1 MDKRESQ
8 YFFCYSKRVMEY
20 LRYEKGIKFI
30 TAAKQLNSDKVFY
43 LFEQTSELS
52 EALNQLNN

>member
-1 MDKRESQ
+1 
-8 YFFCYSKRVMEY
+8 MEY